1 MLRNILRRM
10 PVLYSFARTIR
21 IMAVNVYMF
30 PKRFRINKVT
40 KAKIDALN
48 DFNGIRIWYLCVPV
62 HNNLGDYA
70 QYRCILNWINEFYS
84 GCQCVEIPTA
94 PLCYDY
100 VGVINAIKSKMKK
113 NDIIVFQSG
122 YTSSNLHPDEK
133 VHRRIVRIFRNN
145 SIIFFPQTV
154 RYSNNY
160 EAKKTAYIYNNHKH
174 LTFLARDEKSFS
186 IANSLFNNVNIY
198 LYPDIVTSL
207 IGTTEIKKSKERDG
221 ILFCIRDDSEKYYSD
236 NAIMKQF
243 SELCEKNKNKW
254 LDTTL
259 NKGEKCDNKIFEK
272 YIYEF
277 SKYKLVITDRF
288 HGTIFSL
295 ISGTPVIVLKT
306 SDHKVSEGAN
316 WFLNVYPD
324 MICKAENLEDAN
336 KKALR
341 LLNNKK
347 YVEVEPYF
355 KHKYYDKLKS
365 LIN

>member
-84 GCQCVEIPTA
+84 GCQCVEIPTV

-174 LTFLARDEKSFS
+174 LTFLTRDEKSFS

-236 NAIMKQF
+236 DAIMKQF

-259 NKGEKCDNKIFEK
+259 NKGEKCDNKIFAK
-272 YIYEF
+272 SIYEF
-277 SKYKLVITDRF
+277 SIYKLVITDRF

-295 ISGTPVIVLKT
+295 ISETPVIVLKT